1 MSRERGNERMRRA
14 FAMCGHNSRILMDSA
29 SVSWLRD
36 VITPGP
42 VHIDRATY
50 YYLMFNLSTLIYN
63 YKRCVTFNCDTFV
76 FYSFI
81 IFL

>member
-42 VHIDRATY
+42 VHIDRAIT
-50 YYLMFNLSTLIYN
+50 I
-63 YKRCVTFNCDTFV
+63 
-76 FYSFI
+76 
-81 IFL
+81 